1 MAEVP
6 EDYDSGPDEDGE
18 PEPERPEL
26 PGLQKLYEN
35 AEPETMAEVGPEL
48 PAEIYQESQQETE
61 EENFKEEEPESAK
74 NVQLKPSGT
83 SEEGIAKESKREVP
97 SETEPG
103 IPQEVKS
110 ETSREMRGE
119 FFKDLEAP
127 MHENHEESDLEPPEE
142 ANPNA
147 TENVFL
153 RSAMETDPVP
163 STETMSEVSGAT
175 VRETNLELLEEETE
189 PGVPEESFRLQHE
202 ETVLERPEQTKLD
215 FPNEKPGESLEE
227 IDLQLPKMT
236 KPEIP
241 EETQIKSTEKKRT
254 EPSKQATPEF
264 PEKKPRKS
272 SEEADLEPPQETQ
285 PEVPEEMQ
293 RKATEEK
300 GTELPKQTKLDF
312 PDHKSRKS
320 TDEKVP
326 EPLEEIK
333 LEFPGEN
340 SRKPGEETILEQS
353 EMMEPEGPEEMR
365 KSNKEKNPQPPEE
378 TGLVLPQ
385 INPEVEEKTQIKP
398 TEEKNLE
405 LPDEAK
411 PRETHVE
418 FSKED
423 SPEPIKSKYSV
434 EKAEL
439 EHREH
444 KRGKLSLSDEFKKEY
459 DSLGSAREESIGKH
473 YEFSQQRQTLLDVSE
488 ECSHS
493 HPSESQT
500 ESSEF
505 VSEKKV
511 VDFSQ
516 ELKELVSEDEETQ
529 PEKRTDL
536 QFEYLNWDP
545 EKVAEWISQLGF
557 PQYKECFTTNFISG
571 RKLIHV
577 NCSNLP
583 QIGITNFEDMKPS
596 LWISSST
603 TGHEDNYL
611 RQTIQLPYLSRSTQT
626 EKTGSTPQS
635 QYFSSNF
642 SFLRRSLTLSPG
654 WSAMA

>member
-583 QIGITNFEDMKPS
+583 QIGITNFEDMKAGVQWCN
-596 LWISSST
+596 L
-603 TGHEDNYL
+603 
-611 RQTIQLPYLSRSTQT
+611 
-626 EKTGSTPQS
+626 GSPQPP
-635 QYFSSNF
+635 
-642 SFLRRSLTLSPG
+642 SPG
-654 WSAMA
+654 FKPFSCLGLLSSWDYRHAPPCSANFCIF